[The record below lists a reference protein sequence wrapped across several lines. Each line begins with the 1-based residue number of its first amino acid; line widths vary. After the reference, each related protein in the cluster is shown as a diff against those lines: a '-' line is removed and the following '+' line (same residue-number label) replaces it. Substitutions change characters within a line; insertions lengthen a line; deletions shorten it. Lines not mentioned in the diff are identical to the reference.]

1 MNELVLQGEISSKI
15 LTLRSQQVM
24 LDRDLAELYHV
35 ETKVLNQAVKR
46 NSKRFPSDFLFQVND
61 KEKNE
66 LVTNCDR
73 FKMLKH
79 STVNPHVFTEEG
91 IYMLAAVLK
100 SDIAI
105 EVNIEIIRT
114 FKKLREFSKHYNTLA
129 KKIMELERKN
139 DKQFKEIF
147 KKLDNIVQDTQKTD
161 EKIMRFIKPENNYY
175 EGYV

>member
-1 MNELVLQGEISSKI
+1 MMNKLVLQGEISNKI
-15 LTLRSQQVM
+15 LTFRSQQVI
-24 LDRDLAELYHV
+24 LDKDLAELYHV

-46 NSKRFPSDFLFQVND
+46 NIKRFPSDFLFQIND

-79 STVNPHVFTEEG
+79 STVNPYVFTEEG

-114 FKKLREFSKHYNTLA
+114 FKKLREFSKHYNALT
-129 KKIMELERKN
+129 KKIIELERKN
-139 DKQFKEIF
+139 DKQFKEVFERLGNIVHDT
-147 KKLDNIVQDTQKTD
+147 KKLMKKSWVL
-161 EKIMRFIKPENNYY
+161 
-175 EGYV
+175 

>member
-1 MNELVLQGEISSKI
+1 
-15 LTLRSQQVM
+15 M

-46 NSKRFPSDFLFQVND
+46 NNKRFPSDFLFQVND

-79 STVNPHVFTEEG
+79 STVNPYVFTEEG

-105 EVNIEIIRT
+105 DMNIEIIRT
-114 FKKLREFSKHYNTLA
+114 FKKLREFSKHYNALA
-129 KKIMELERKN
+129 KKMMELERKN
-139 DKQFKEIF
+139 DKQFKEVF
-147 KKLDNIVQDTQKTD
+147 KKLDNLVQDTQKTD
-161 EKIMRFIKPENNYY
+161 EKIMGFIKPERQ
-175 EGYV
+175 

>member
-1 MNELVLQGEISSKI
+1 MMNKLVLQGEISNKI
-15 LTLRSQQVM
+15 LTFRSQQVI
-24 LDRDLAELYHV
+24 LDKDLAKLYHV

-46 NSKRFPSDFLFQVND
+46 NIKRFPSDFLFQIND

-79 STVNPHVFTEEG
+79 STVNPYVFTEEG
-91 IYMLAAVLK
+91 IYMLTAVLK

-114 FKKLREFSKHYNTLA
+114 FKKLREFSKHYNALA
-129 KKIMELERKN
+129 KKIIELERKN
-139 DKQFKEIF
+139 DKPFKEVF
-147 KKLDNIVQDTQKTD
+147 ERLDNIVHDTKKTD
-161 EKIMRFIKPENNYY
+161 EKIMGFIKP
-175 EGYV
+175 

>member
-15 LTLRSQQVM
+15 LTLRSQQVI
-24 LDRDLAELYHV
+24 LDKDLAELYHV

-46 NSKRFPSDFLFQVND
+46 NIKRFPSDFLFQVND

-79 STVNPHVFTEEG
+79 STVNPYVFTEEG

-114 FKKLREFSKHYNTLA
+114 FKKLREFSKHYNALA

-139 DKQFKEIF
+139 DKQFKEVF
-147 KKLDNIVQDTQKTD
+147 KKLDNIVHDTQKTD
-161 EKIMRFIKPENNYY
+161 EKIMGFIKPEKDS
-175 EGYV
+175 